1 MKTIEV
7 TIQEIRMATR
17 PNIYKNKKKYTRK
30 EKHHEDILRHS
41 KQV

>member
-1 MKTIEV
+1 MKKIQV

-30 EKHHEDILRHS
+30 EKHKNEDI
-41 KQV
+41 